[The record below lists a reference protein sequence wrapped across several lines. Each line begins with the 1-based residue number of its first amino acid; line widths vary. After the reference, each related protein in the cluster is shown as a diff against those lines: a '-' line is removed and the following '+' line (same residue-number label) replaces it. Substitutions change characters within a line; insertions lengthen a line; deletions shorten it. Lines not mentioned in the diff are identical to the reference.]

1 MKEGWA
7 RDRVIKLEFTEHWER
22 ELCQKRLVPSWLGDC
37 GQLILN
43 PVAKKK
49 RKEKQANKNEDV
61 ENRHVHTEG
70 KRGGGTNGKSST
82 DVYAAT
88 CEQLAS
94 GKLLTA
100 QGAQLSAL
108 Q

>member
-7 RDRVIKLEFTEHWER
+7 RGRVLKLEFTEHWER
-22 ELCQKRLVPSWLGDC
+22 ELRQKRLVPSWLGDC

-61 ENRHVHTEG
+61 ENRHVYTEG
-70 KRGGGTNGKSST
+70 KRGVGRMGR
-82 DVYAAT
+82 AA
-88 CEQLAS
+88 
-94 GKLLTA
+94 LTYIHCHM
-100 QGAQLSAL
+100 
-108 Q
+108 